1 MPAMGRLTTH
11 VLDTTRGKPGHGI
24 TVALYRLDGEQRRFV
39 TQTVTNDDGR
49 CDAPLLEGEAFQSAV
64 YELVFSVGPYF
75 AAASHPQADTMP
87 ADTRADD
94 KDDVQ
99 PRFLDDV
106 VIRFG
111 VARPDQHY
119 HVPLLIT
126 PFSYSTYRG
135 S

>member
-1 MPAMGRLTTH
+1 MGRLTTH
-11 VLDTTRGKPGHGI
+11 VLDTTRGQPGSHI
-24 TVALYRLDGEQRRFV
+24 AVTLYRVEGEQRQSIKTV
-39 TQTVTNDDGR
+39 VTNDDGR
-49 CDAPLLEGEAFQSAV
+49 CDEPVLENDEFVVGI

-75 AAASHPQADTMP
+75 AAQESATPDHPNT
-87 ADTRADD
+87 
-94 KDDVQ
+94 VH

-111 VARPDQHY
+111 VSASDQHY

>member
-1 MPAMGRLTTH
+1 MGRLTTH
-11 VLDTTRGKPGHGI
+11 VLDTTRGRPGNDIAI
-24 TVALYRLDGEQRRFV
+24 TLFRIDGEQRHKLKTV
-39 TQTVTNDDGR
+39 VTNDDGR
-49 CDAPLLEGEAFQSAV
+49 CNDALLQQDEFVVGI

-75 AAASHPQADTMP
+75 TAQESIVSDQSPP
-87 ADTRADD
+87 AR
-94 KDDVQ
+94 

-111 VARPDQHY
+111 VSAADQHY

-126 PFSYSTYRG
+126 PYSYSTYRG